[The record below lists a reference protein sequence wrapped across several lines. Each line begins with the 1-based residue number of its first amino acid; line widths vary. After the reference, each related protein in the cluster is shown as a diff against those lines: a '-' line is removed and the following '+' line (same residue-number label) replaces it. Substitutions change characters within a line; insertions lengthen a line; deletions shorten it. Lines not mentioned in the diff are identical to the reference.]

1 MHIGKR
7 LSTNSK
13 MRTKVGSSYSAWE
26 EILFSVPKGSVS
38 EPLYLRFRFRTTLFN
53 IFMWDLFV
61 ILENNYFTSYAD
73 DTTPYIVG
81 NNNAEVLLELIK
93 IAEIFFPGLI
103 AIKCKQIME
112 NATYFWVHQRRQ
124 ISKFQEALLKAR
136 HARCIWGAFW

>member
-1 MHIGKR
+1 MK
-7 LSTNSK
+7 
-13 MRTKVGSSYSAWE
+13 TKVDSCYNTCE
-26 EILFSVPKGSVS
+26 E
-38 EPLYLRFRFRTTLFN
+38 TLFGIPQVSVLGPLLLN
-53 IFMWDLFV
+53 IFPCDFFV

-112 NATYFWVHQRRQ
+112 NATYF
-124 ISKFQEALLKAR
+124 
-136 HARCIWGAFW
+136 